1 MFDCSSEYK
10 GEFISKSLLTSPDL
24 ANKLTCVLI
33 RFLQEVVAFRSD
45 IEEMFHQVK
54 SDKRLLTSPSILMAI
69 RRYEKKVETYR
80 TTVHL
85 CGAASLQVIPIFS
98 VPENDFLDNGPKTV
112 PFVDGAI
119 CKTKKCT
126 VATSLDSA

>member
-1 MFDCSSEYK
+1 MVNEKAGIFDTTKCNIKKSRKKCCVVFDCSSEYK

-45 IEEMFHQVK
+45 IEEMFHQVI
-54 SDKRLLTSPSILMAI
+54 SDKRLLTTPSILMAI
-69 RRYEKKVETYR
+69 RRYENKVKTYR

-85 CGAASLQVIPIFS
+85 CEAASLPGYS
-98 VPENDFLDNGPKTV
+98 NFL
-112 PFVDGAI
+112 
-119 CKTKKCT
+119 
-126 VATSLDSA
+126 SS